1 MVFYTAAI
9 VLGLCLTAMGLGI
22 FITMKIFKI
31 PDITTDGSYT
41 LGASVTAVLL
51 ASGWAW
57 WAVIPLTL
65 IAGATAGGITG
76 WIHTRLGVDALLA
89 GILVMTGLYSVNLTI
104 LGRSNIPLNQTDNLF
119 TTLEFIQD
127 PLLSQLIIVTGV
139 SLILLL
145 LVYGLLRTDFGI
157 AMRATGDSETMTESL
172 GINNAKMKTIGLSI
186 ANALT
191 AFSGFLLAQ
200 FQLFA
205 DINMGIGIVLTGL
218 GAVLIGSTL
227 GNLFQHH
234 SMVLQ
239 LIWVAIGAI
248 SFQIL
253 LATAI
258 SIGINPNLLKL
269 MTALFVLAI
278 VGIPKLISKN

>member
-1 MVFYTAAI
+1 MIFYTSAI

-22 FITMKIFKI
+22 FITMRIFKI

-41 LGASVTAVLL
+41 LGASVTAILL
-51 ASGWAW
+51 ASGWSW
-57 WAVIPLTL
+57 WAIIPFTL
-65 IAGATAGGITG
+65 IAGAVAGSITG

-104 LGRSNIPLNQTDNLF
+104 LGRSNIPLNETDHLF
-119 TTLEFIQD
+119 DGLAFLEN
-127 PLLSQLIIVTGV
+127 PLMSQFIIVLGV
-139 SLILLL
+139 AILLIFL
-145 LVYGLLRTDFGI
+145 IFSLLRTDFGI

-172 GINNAKMKTIGLSI
+172 GINNAKMKTIGLSL

-191 AFSGFLLAQ
+191 AFSGFLVAQ

-218 GAVLIGSTL
+218 GSVLIGSTL
-227 GNLFQHH
+227 GNLFKHQPIFI
-234 SMVLQ
+234 Q
-239 LIWVAIGAI
+239 LVWVAVGAI

-253 LATAI
+253 LAAAI

-278 VGIPKLISKN
+278 VGFPKLISKT

>member
-1 MVFYTAAI
+1 MIFYTSAI

-22 FITMKIFKI
+22 FITMRIFKI

-51 ASGWAW
+51 ASGWSW
-57 WAVIPLTL
+57 WAIIPLTL
-65 IAGATAGGITG
+65 IAGATAGSITG

-104 LGRSNIPLNQTDNLF
+104 LGRSNVPLNETDNLF
-119 TTLEFIQD
+119 ASFGLIDSVLF
-127 PLLSQLIIVTGV
+127 SQLVVVIAVVIL
-139 SLILLL
+139 LILL
-145 LVYGLLRTDFGI
+145 VHRLLRTDFGI

-172 GINNAKMKTIGLSI
+172 GINNARMKTIGLSF

-191 AFSGFLLAQ
+191 AFSGFLVAQ

-218 GAVLIGSTL
+218 GSVLIGSTL
-227 GNLFQHH
+227 GNLFQHQ
-234 SMVLQ
+234 SIFLQ
-239 LIWVAIGAI
+239 LFWVAIGAI
-248 SFQIL
+248 CFQIL
-253 LATAI
+253 LAAAI

-269 MTALFVLAI
+269 ITALFVLAI
-278 VGIPKLISKN
+278 VGIPKLISKS

>member
-1 MVFYTAAI
+1 MIFYTSAI

-22 FITMKIFKI
+22 FITMRIFKI

-51 ASGWAW
+51 ASGWSW
-57 WAVIPLTL
+57 WAIIPLTL
-65 IAGATAGGITG
+65 IAGAIAGSITG

-104 LGRSNIPLNQTDNLF
+104 LGRSNVPLNETDNLF
-119 TTLEFIQD
+119 ASFALIDSTLF
-127 PLLSQLIIVTGV
+127 SQLVVVIAVVIL
-139 SLILLL
+139 LILL
-145 LVYGLLRTDFGI
+145 VHRLLRTDFGI

-172 GINNAKMKTIGLSI
+172 GINNARMKTIGLSF

-191 AFSGFLLAQ
+191 AFSGFLVAQ

-218 GAVLIGSTL
+218 GSVLIGSTL
-227 GNLFQHH
+227 GNLFQRQ
-234 SMVLQ
+234 SIFLQ
-239 LIWVAIGAI
+239 LFWVAIGAI
-248 SFQIL
+248 CFQIL
-253 LATAI
+253 LAAAI

-269 MTALFVLAI
+269 ITALFVLAI
-278 VGIPKLISKN
+278 VGIPKLISKS

>member
-1 MVFYTAAI
+1 MIFYTSAI

-22 FITMKIFKI
+22 FITMRIFKI

-41 LGASVTAVLL
+41 LGASVTAILL
-51 ASGWAW
+51 TTGWSW
-57 WAVIPLTL
+57 WAIIPITL
-65 IAGATAGGITG
+65 IAGALAGSITG

-104 LGRSNIPLNQTDNLF
+104 LGRSNVPLNETDNLF
-119 TTLEFIQD
+119 SSLKFIEN
-127 PLLSQLIIVTGV
+127 PLFSQLIIVMGV
-139 SLILLL
+139 CLLL
-145 LVYGLLRTDFGI
+145 IFLVYVLLRTDFGI

-218 GAVLIGSTL
+218 GSVLIGNTL

-234 SMVLQ
+234 SIFLQ

-248 SFQIL
+248 AFQVL

-269 MTALFVLAI
+269 ITAVFVLGI
-278 VGIPKLISKN
+278 VGIPKLISKT